1 MSRLLRRWLPRPAAG
16 LRAWRGAPAFRVM
29 AVLLAAAPLTSGS
42 GRPSPAPLWPSTV
55 PALAVP
61 ASTGPPASPAPAATG
76 QAGQGPA
83 WQQIILPDL
92 AVIEPHGLSV
102 ADIAKLGKVRGARDV
117 LAVDG
122 AAIEVRGRRVNVIG
136 VDPQQFRS
144 WTPLATA
151 SDQRLWAAIAG
162 GDFVSARSARHLLR
176 LHSGARDVL
185 AVDGAAIEVRGHQVN
200 VIGVDPQQFRSWT
213 PLATASD
220 TRLWEAIAGGDFVS
234 AGSARRQLRLHR
246 GTGYQLAGATRVT
259 LTYGGAATFGIAGV
273 DLVVGPGASAAL
285 GLIHNVAALIS
296 APGVAM
302 PALKHEVRTALG
314 GAGRVVSLREQQLP
328 VDSSTSG
335 GRPATYLEL
344 FHESAARYCPGMSW
358 TVLAAIGQI
367 ESGDGAN
374 VGPSSAGAE
383 GPMQFLPSTWQ
394 EWGITAF
401 GEPGPPNVMDPYDA
415 VPSAARLLC
424 AAGAGTP
431 AGLPGAILAYNHAS
445 WYVAEVLAPAQQY
458 ARVYG

>member
-1 MSRLLRRWLPRPAAG
+1 MSRLLRRCLPRPAAVG
-16 LRAWRGAPAFRVM
+16 LRAWRGAPAFGVL
-29 AVLLAAAPLTSGS
+29 AVLLAAGPLTSGP
-42 GRPSPAPLWPSTV
+42 GQPSPGPPWPRTV
-55 PALAVP
+55 PALAAPAGTRPPTGSTSASPGP
-61 ASTGPPASPAPAATG
+61 ASTGR
-76 QAGQGPA
+76 AGPGPG

-102 ADIAKLGKVRGARDV
+102 ADIRKLGKVRGARDV

-122 AAIEVRGRRVNVIG
+122 AAIEVRGR
-136 VDPQQFRS
+136 
-144 WTPLATA
+144 
-151 SDQRLWAAIAG
+151 
-162 GDFVSARSARHLLR
+162 
-176 LHSGARDVL
+176 
-185 AVDGAAIEVRGHQVN
+185 QVN

-234 AGSARRQLRLHR
+234 AGSARQLLRLHS
-246 GTGYQLAGATRVT
+246 GTRYQLAGASRVT

-273 DLVVGPGASAAL
+273 DLVVNSSASGAL

-302 PALKHEVRTALG
+302 PALKHEVRAALG
-314 GAGRVVSLREQQLP
+314 GAGRVVSLREPQLP
-328 VDSSTSG
+328 LDASTSSG
-335 GRPATYLEL
+335 KPATYLQL
-344 FHESAARYCPGMSW
+344 FRESAARYCPGMSW

-374 VGPSSAGAE
+374 VGPSTAGAE

-424 AAGAGTP
+424 AAGAGTV
-431 AGLPGAILAYNHAS
+431 AGLPGAIFAYNHAS
-445 WYVAEVLAPAQQY
+445 WYVAEVLALAQQY

>member
-1 MSRLLRRWLPRPAAG
+1 MSRLLRRWLPRPAAAG
-16 LRAWRGAPAFRVM
+16 HRAWRGAPAFGVL
-29 AVLLAAAPLTSGS
+29 AVVLAAAPLTSSPSQPGS
-42 GRPSPAPLWPSTV
+42 GPLWPSAV
-55 PALAVP
+55 PPLAAPASPGPAASPSPAGPSP
-61 ASTGPPASPAPAATG
+61 ASTGP
-76 QAGQGPA
+76 AGQGPG

-92 AVIEPHGLSV
+92 AVIEPHGLSL
-102 ADIAKLGKVRGARDV
+102 ADIGKLGKVRGARDV

-122 AAIEVRGRRVNVIG
+122 AAIEVGGR
-136 VDPQQFRS
+136 
-144 WTPLATA
+144 
-151 SDQRLWAAIAG
+151 
-162 GDFVSARSARHLLR
+162 
-176 LHSGARDVL
+176 
-185 AVDGAAIEVRGHQVN
+185 QVN
-200 VIGVDPQQFRSWT
+200 VIGVDPQRFRSWT

-234 AGSARRQLRLHR
+234 AGSARHLLRLHT
-246 GTGYQLAGATRVT
+246 GTRYQLAGASRVT

-273 DLVVGPGASAAL
+273 DLVVNTSASASL

-302 PALKHEVRTALG
+302 PALKHEVRAALG
-314 GAGRVVSLREQQLP
+314 GAGRVVSLREPQLP
-328 VDSSTSG
+328 VDTSKSSG
-335 GRPATYLEL
+335 KPASYLQL
-344 FHESAARYCPGMSW
+344 FRESAARYCPGLSW

-401 GEPGPPNVMDPYDA
+401 GEPGPPDVMDPYDA

-424 AAGAGTP
+424 AAGAGSP
-431 AGLPGAILAYNHAS
+431 AGLPNAILAYNHAS
-445 WYVAEVLAPAQQY
+445 WYVAEVLALAQQY
-458 ARVYG
+458 ARIYG

>member
-1 MSRLLRRWLPRPAAG
+1 MSRLLRRWLPRPAAAG
-16 LRAWRGAPAFRVM
+16 LRAWRGAPAFGVM
-29 AVLLAAAPLTSGS
+29 AVLLAATPFTSAAGQPHP
-42 GRPSPAPLWPSTV
+42 GPLWPSTA
-55 PALAVP
+55 PPLAVP
-61 ASTGPPASPAPAATG
+61 ASTGP
-76 QAGQGPA
+76 AGQGPR

-92 AVIEPHGLSV
+92 AVIDPHGLSV
-102 ADIAKLGKVRGARDV
+102 ADIGKLGKVRGARDV

-151 SDQRLWAAIAG
+151 SDL
-162 GDFVSARSARHLLR
+162 
-176 LHSGARDVL
+176 
-185 AVDGAAIEVRGHQVN
+185 
-200 VIGVDPQQFRSWT
+200 
-213 PLATASD
+213 
-220 TRLWEAIAGGDFVS
+220 RLWEAIAGGDFVS
-234 AGSARRQLRLHR
+234 AGSARHRLRLHS
-246 GTGYQLAGATRVT
+246 GTRYQLAGASRVT

-273 DLVVGPGASAAL
+273 DLVVGTGASAAL

-302 PALKHEVRTALG
+302 PALKREVRAALG
-314 GAGRVVSLREQQLP
+314 GAGRVVSLRQPQLP
-328 VDSSTSG
+328 VDTSTHG
-335 GRPATYLEL
+335 GKPATYLEL
-344 FHESAARYCPGMSW
+344 FRESAARYCPGMSW

-383 GPMQFLPSTWQ
+383 GPMQFLPSTWR

-401 GEPGPPNVMDPYDA
+401 GEPGPPDVMDPYDA

-431 AGLPGAILAYNHAS
+431 AGLPGAILAYNHAG
-445 WYVAEVLAPAQQY
+445 WYVAEVLALARQY

>member
-1 MSRLLRRWLPRPAAG
+1 MTAFLVRLPVRVRVALAFTAA
-16 LRAWRGAPAFRVM
+16 M

-61 ASTGPPASPAPAATG
+61 ASTGPPASPAPAGTG

-102 ADIAKLGKVRGARDV
+102 ADMRKLGKVRGARDA

-136 VDPQQFRS
+136 VDPQRFRS

-151 SDQRLWAAIAG
+151 SDQ
-162 GDFVSARSARHLLR
+162 
-176 LHSGARDVL
+176 
-185 AVDGAAIEVRGHQVN
+185 
-200 VIGVDPQQFRSWT
+200 
-213 PLATASD
+213 
-220 TRLWEAIAGGDFVS
+220 RLWEAIAGGDFVS
-234 AGSARRQLRLHR
+234 AGSARHRLRLHS
-246 GTGYQLAGATRVT
+246 GTRYQLAGASRVT
-259 LTYGGAATFGIAGV
+259 LAYGGAATFGIAGV
-273 DLVVGPGASAAL
+273 DLVVSTRASAAL

-302 PALKHEVRTALG
+302 PALKREVRAALG
-314 GAGRVVSLREQQLP
+314 GAGRVVSLREPELP
-328 VDSSTSG
+328 VDTSTHG
-335 GRPATYLEL
+335 GKPATYLQL
-344 FHESAARYCPGMSW
+344 FRESAARYCPGLSW

-374 VGPSSAGAE
+374 NGPSTAGAE

-401 GEPGPPNVMDPYDA
+401 GESGPPNVMDPYDA
-415 VPSAARLLC
+415 VPSAARYLC

-431 AGLPGAILAYNHAS
+431 AGLPRAILAYNHAT
-445 WYVAEVLAPAQQY
+445 WYVTQVLALAHQY

>member
-1 MSRLLRRWLPRPAAG
+1 MSRLLRRWLPRPAVAG
-16 LRAWRGAPAFRVM
+16 FRAWRGAPAFGVM
-29 AVLLAAAPLTSGS
+29 AMVLAAGPLMSGPS
-42 GRPSPAPLWPSTV
+42 QPSPGPLWPS
-55 PALAVP
+55 AVP
-61 ASTGPPASPAPAATG
+61 ACAGPPAACAASPGPASPGPASPGPASSG
-76 QAGQGPA
+76 QAGQGPR

-102 ADIAKLGKVRGARDV
+102 ADIRELGKIRGARDV

-122 AAIEVRGRRVNVIG
+122 AAIEIRGR
-136 VDPQQFRS
+136 P
-144 WTPLATA
+144 
-151 SDQRLWAAIAG
+151 
-162 GDFVSARSARHLLR
+162 
-176 LHSGARDVL
+176 
-185 AVDGAAIEVRGHQVN
+185 VN

-234 AGSARRQLRLHR
+234 AGSARHLLRLHT
-246 GTGYQLAGATRVT
+246 GTRYQLAGASRVS
-259 LTYGGAATFGIAGV
+259 LAYGGAATFGIAGV
-273 DLVVGPGASAAL
+273 DLVVNTSASASL

-302 PALKHEVRTALG
+302 PALKHEVRAALG
-314 GAGRVVSLREQQLP
+314 GAGRVVSLREPQLP
-328 VDSSTSG
+328 VDASTSG
-335 GRPATYLEL
+335 GKPATYLQL
-344 FHESAARYCPGMSW
+344 FRESAARYCPGMSW

-374 VGPSSAGAE
+374 VGPSTAGAE

-401 GEPGPPNVMDPYDA
+401 GETGPPDVMDPYDA

-424 AAGAGTP
+424 AAGAGTA

-445 WYVAEVLAPAQQY
+445 WYVAEVLALAQQY

>member
-1 MSRLLRRWLPRPAAG
+1 MSRFLRRWLPRPAAAG
-16 LRAWRGAPAFRVM
+16 LRAWRGAPAFGVL
-29 AVLLAAAPLTSGS
+29 AVVLAAAPLTSGPSQPSS
-42 GRPSPAPLWPSTV
+42 GPLWPSAV
-55 PALAVP
+55 PPLAAPAGPGPAASPSPAGPSP
-61 ASTGPPASPAPAATG
+61 ASTGP
-76 QAGQGPA
+76 AGQGPG
-83 WQQIILPDL
+83 WQQIVLPDL
-92 AVIEPHGLSV
+92 AVIAPHGLSL
-102 ADIAKLGKVRGARDV
+102 ADIGKLGKVGGARDV
-117 LAVDG
+117 LEVDG
-122 AAIEVRGRRVNVIG
+122 AAIEVGGR
-136 VDPQQFRS
+136 
-144 WTPLATA
+144 
-151 SDQRLWAAIAG
+151 
-162 GDFVSARSARHLLR
+162 
-176 LHSGARDVL
+176 
-185 AVDGAAIEVRGHQVN
+185 QVN
-200 VIGVDPQQFRSWT
+200 VIGVDPQRFRSWT

-234 AGSARRQLRLHR
+234 ARSARHLLRLHT
-246 GTGYQLAGATRVT
+246 GTRYQLAGASRVT

-273 DLVVGPGASAAL
+273 DLVVNASASASL

-302 PALKHEVRTALG
+302 PALKHEVRAALG
-314 GAGRVVSLREQQLP
+314 GAGRVVSLREPQLP
-328 VDSSTSG
+328 VDSSTSSG
-335 GRPATYLEL
+335 KPATYLQL
-344 FHESAARYCPGMSW
+344 FRESAARYCPGMSW

-401 GEPGPPNVMDPYDA
+401 GESGPPDVMDPYDA

-431 AGLPGAILAYNHAS
+431 AGLPNAILAYNHAS
-445 WYVAEVLAPAQQY
+445 WYVAEVLALAQQY

>member
-176 LHSGARDVL
+176 LHSGAR
-185 AVDGAAIEVRGHQVN
+185 
-200 VIGVDPQQFRSWT
+200 
-213 PLATASD
+213 
-220 TRLWEAIAGGDFVS
+220 
-234 AGSARRQLRLHR
+234 
-246 GTGYQLAGATRVT
+246 YQLAGAARVT
-259 LTYGGAATFGIAGV
+259 LAYGGAASFGIAGV
-273 DLVVGPGASAAL
+273 DLVVSTRASAAL
-285 GLIHNVAALIS
+285 GLVHNVAALVS

-302 PALKHEVRTALG
+302 PALKRAVRAALG
-314 GAGRVVSLREQQLP
+314 GAGKVVSLREPQLP
-328 VDSSTSG
+328 VDTPASG
-335 GRPATYLEL
+335 GKPATYLGL
-344 FHESAARYCPGMSW
+344 FRESAARYCPGMSW

-374 VGPSSAGAE
+374 TGPSTAGAE

-394 EWGITAF
+394 EWGISAF
-401 GEPGPPNVMDPYDA
+401 GEPGPPDVMDPYDA

-445 WYVAEVLAPAQQY
+445 WYVAEVLALAQQY

>member
-1 MSRLLRRWLPRPAAG
+1 MSRLLRRCLPRPGAAG
-16 LRAWRGAPAFRVM
+16 RRAWRGAPAFGVM
-29 AVLLAAAPLTSGS
+29 AVVLAAAPLTP
-42 GRPSPAPLWPSTV
+42 RPSQPSPGQLWPSTV
-55 PALAVP
+55 PAVAVP
-61 ASTGPPASPAPAATG
+61 ASTGPPASPGPAGTG
-76 QAGQGPA
+76 PASAGQDPR
-83 WQQIILPDL
+83 WRQIILPDL

-102 ADIAKLGKVRGARDV
+102 ADIGKLGKVRGARDV

-122 AAIEVRGRRVNVIG
+122 AAIEVRGR
-136 VDPQQFRS
+136 
-144 WTPLATA
+144 
-151 SDQRLWAAIAG
+151 
-162 GDFVSARSARHLLR
+162 
-176 LHSGARDVL
+176 
-185 AVDGAAIEVRGHQVN
+185 QVN
-200 VIGVDPQQFRSWT
+200 VIGVDPQRFRSWT
-213 PLATASD
+213 PLSTASD

-234 AGSARRQLRLHR
+234 AGSARHLLRLHS
-246 GTGYQLAGATRVT
+246 GTRYQLAGASRVT

-273 DLVVGPGASAAL
+273 DLVVNASTSASL

-302 PALKHEVRTALG
+302 PALKHEVRAALG
-314 GAGRVVSLREQQLP
+314 GAGRVVSLREPQLP
-328 VDSSTSG
+328 VDASTSG
-335 GRPATYLEL
+335 RKPATYLQL
-344 FHESAARYCPGMSW
+344 FRESAARYCPGMSW

-383 GPMQFLPSTWQ
+383 GPMQFLPSTWR

-424 AAGAGTP
+424 AAGAGTLG
-431 AGLPGAILAYNHAS
+431 GLPGAILAYNHAS
-445 WYVAEVLAPAQQY
+445 WYVAEVLALAQQY

>member
-1 MSRLLRRWLPRPAAG
+1 MSRLLRCWLPRPAAAG
-16 LRAWRGAPAFRVM
+16 LRAWRGAPAFGVL
-29 AVLLAAAPLTSGS
+29 AVVLAAAPLTSG
-42 GRPSPAPLWPSTV
+42 PSQPSSAPLWPSAV
-55 PALAVP
+55 PPLAASAGPAPAASPSPAGPSP
-61 ASTGPPASPAPAATG
+61 ASTGP
-76 QAGQGPA
+76 AGQGPG

-92 AVIEPHGLSV
+92 AVIEPHGLSL
-102 ADIAKLGKVRGARDV
+102 ADIGKLGKVRGARDV

-122 AAIEVRGRRVNVIG
+122 AAIEVGGR
-136 VDPQQFRS
+136 
-144 WTPLATA
+144 
-151 SDQRLWAAIAG
+151 
-162 GDFVSARSARHLLR
+162 
-176 LHSGARDVL
+176 
-185 AVDGAAIEVRGHQVN
+185 QVN
-200 VIGVDPQQFRSWT
+200 VIGVDPQRFRSWT

-220 TRLWEAIAGGDFVS
+220 TRLWGAIASGDFVS
-234 AGSARRQLRLHR
+234 AGSARHLLRLHT
-246 GTGYQLAGATRVT
+246 GTRYQLAGASRVT

-273 DLVVGPGASAAL
+273 DLVVNASASASL

-302 PALKHEVRTALG
+302 PALKHEVRAALG
-314 GAGRVVSLREQQLP
+314 GAGRVVSLREPQLP
-328 VDSSTSG
+328 VDSPTSG
-335 GRPATYLEL
+335 GKPASYLQL
-344 FHESAARYCPGMSW
+344 FRESAARYCPGMSW

-401 GEPGPPNVMDPYDA
+401 GEPGPPDVMDPYDA

-431 AGLPGAILAYNHAS
+431 AGLPNAILAYNHAS
-445 WYVAEVLAPAQQY
+445 WYVAEVLALAQQY

>member
-1 MSRLLRRWLPRPAAG
+1 MSRLLRRWLPRPGAAG
-16 LRAWRGAPAFRVM
+16 LRAWRGAPAFGVM
-29 AVLLAAAPLTSGS
+29 AVVLATAPLTSG
-42 GRPSPAPLWPSTV
+42 PSPPPSSGPLWPSTV
-55 PALAVP
+55 PTLAVP
-61 ASTGPPASPAPAATG
+61 ADTGPPASP
-76 QAGQGPA
+76 GPA
-83 WQQIILPDL
+83 STGRASAGEAGRGPRWQQIILPDL

-102 ADIAKLGKVRGARDV
+102 ADIAKLRKV
-117 LAVDG
+117 
-122 AAIEVRGRRVNVIG
+122 
-136 VDPQQFRS
+136 
-144 WTPLATA
+144 
-151 SDQRLWAAIAG
+151 
-162 GDFVSARSARHLLR
+162 
-176 LHSGARDVL
+176 SGARDVL

-302 PALKHEVRTALG
+302 PALKHEVRAALG
-314 GAGRVVSLREQQLP
+314 GAGRVVSLREPQLP
-328 VDSSTSG
+328 VDRSTSSG
-335 GRPATYLEL
+335 KPATYLEL
-344 FHESAARYCPGMSW
+344 FRESAARYCPGMSW

-374 VGPSSAGAE
+374 NGPSSAGAE

-401 GEPGPPNVMDPYDA
+401 GETGSPDVMDPYDA

-445 WYVAEVLAPAQQY
+445 WYVAEVLALARQY
-458 ARVYG
+458 ARIYG

>member
-1 MSRLLRRWLPRPAAG
+1 MSRLLRRWLPRPAAAG
-16 LRAWRGAPAFRVM
+16 LRAWRGAPAFGMM
-29 AVLLAAAPLTSGS
+29 AVVLAAGPLMSG
-42 GRPSPAPLWPSTV
+42 PSQPGPGPLWPSAV
-55 PALAVP
+55 PAIAVP
-61 ASTGPPASPAPAATG
+61 ASTGPPASPSPAGASPASAG
-76 QAGQGPA
+76 PAGQGPG

-92 AVIEPHGLSV
+92 AVIEPHGLTV
-102 ADIAKLGKVRGARDV
+102 ADIGKLGKVHGSRDV

-151 SDQRLWAAIAG
+151 SDQRLW
-162 GDFVSARSARHLLR
+162 
-176 LHSGARDVL
+176 
-185 AVDGAAIEVRGHQVN
+185 
-200 VIGVDPQQFRSWT
+200 
-213 PLATASD
+213 
-220 TRLWEAIAGGDFVS
+220 EAIAGGDFVS
-234 AGSARRQLRLHR
+234 AGSARQLLRLHS
-246 GTGYQLAGATRVT
+246 GTRYQLAGASRVT
-259 LTYGGAATFGIAGV
+259 LTYGGAATFGISGV
-273 DLVVGPGASAAL
+273 DLVVNSNASGAL

-302 PALKHEVRTALG
+302 PALKHEVRAALG
-314 GAGRVVSLREQQLP
+314 GAGRVVSLREPQLP
-328 VDSSTSG
+328 VDTSTSSG
-335 GRPATYLEL
+335 KPANYLQL
-344 FHESAARYCPGMSW
+344 FRESAARYCPGMSW

-374 VGPSSAGAE
+374 VGPSTAGAE

-415 VPSAARLLC
+415 VPSAARYLC

-431 AGLPGAILAYNHAS
+431 AGLPRAVLAYNHAS
-445 WYVAEVLAPAQQY
+445 WYVAKVLALAQQY

>member
-1 MSRLLRRWLPRPAAG
+1 LFAMSRLLRRWAPRSAAVG
-16 LRAWRGAPAFRVM
+16 IRAWRGVAASGAS
-29 AVLLAAAPLTSGS
+29 AVVLAVAPLTAGS
-42 GRPSPAPLWPSTV
+42 SPPSPPPLWPGTV

-61 ASTGPPASPAPAATG
+61 AGSAPASP
-76 QAGQGPA
+76 GPA
-83 WQQIILPDL
+83 SPGPASPGPASPGSGPQQIVLPDL
-92 AVIEPHGLSV
+92 AVIEPQGLSAGRV
-102 ADIAKLGKVRGARDV
+102 ARLGKLRGVTDV

-122 AAIEVRGRRVNVIG
+122 AAIKVRGHQVNVIG
-136 VDPQQFRS
+136 VDPQRFRS

-151 SDQRLWAAIAG
+151 SDQRLWAALAAG
-162 GDFVSARSARHLLR
+162 EFASSSSARHLLH
-176 LHSGARDVL
+176 LH
-185 AVDGAAIEVRGHQVN
+185 
-200 VIGVDPQQFRSWT
+200 
-213 PLATASD
+213 
-220 TRLWEAIAGGDFVS
+220 AGTS
-234 AGSARRQLRLHR
+234 
-246 GTGYQLAGATRVT
+246 YQLAGASR
-259 LTYGGAATFGIAGV
+259 LDLAYGGAAAFGIAGV
-273 DLVVGPGASAAL
+273 DVVVNTGASVTL

-302 PALKHEVRTALG
+302 PALKHEVRALIGPG
-314 GAGRVVSLREQQLP
+314 GKLVSLREPQLP
-328 VDSSTSG
+328 VDAATSSGKPSN
-335 GRPATYLEL
+335 YIEL
-344 FHESAARYCPGMSW
+344 FRESAARYCPGMSW

-374 VGPSSAGAE
+374 TGPSSAGAE

-431 AGLPGAILAYNHAS
+431 AGLARAIFAYNHAD
-445 WYVAEVLAPAQQY
+445 WYVTEVLALARQY

>member
-1 MSRLLRRWLPRPAAG
+1 LFAMSRLLRRWLPRPGAAG
-16 LRAWRGAPAFRVM
+16 LRAWRGAPAFGVM
-29 AVLLAAAPLTSGS
+29 AVLLAGAPLTAGA
-42 GRPSPAPLWPSTV
+42 GQPSPRPLWPGAV
-55 PALAVP
+55 PALAMP
-61 ASTGPPASPAPAATG
+61 ASTGPPASPGPGSTG
-76 QAGQGPA
+76 RAGRGPG

-102 ADIAKLGKVRGARDV
+102 ADMRKLGKVRGVRDA

-122 AAIEVRGRRVNVIG
+122 AAIEARGRRVNVIG
-136 VDPQQFRS
+136 VDPRRFRS

-151 SDQRLWAAIAG
+151 SDQ
-162 GDFVSARSARHLLR
+162 
-176 LHSGARDVL
+176 
-185 AVDGAAIEVRGHQVN
+185 
-200 VIGVDPQQFRSWT
+200 
-213 PLATASD
+213 
-220 TRLWEAIAGGDFVS
+220 RLWEAIAGGDFVS
-234 AGSARRQLRLHR
+234 AGSARHRLRLHS
-246 GTGYQLAGATRVT
+246 GTRYQLAGASRVT

-273 DLVVGPGASAAL
+273 DLVVSTGASAAL

-302 PALKHEVRTALG
+302 PALKREVRAALG
-314 GAGRVVSLREQQLP
+314 GAGRVVSLREPELP
-328 VDSSTSG
+328 VDTSTHG
-335 GRPATYLEL
+335 GKPATYLQL
-344 FHESAARYCPGMSW
+344 FRESAARYCPGLSW

-374 VGPSSAGAE
+374 NGPSTAGAE

-415 VPSAARLLC
+415 VPSAARYLC

-431 AGLPGAILAYNHAS
+431 AGLPRAILAYNHAT
-445 WYVAEVLAPAQQY
+445 WYVTEVLALAHQY